1 MDKLKMQS
9 PDATVGNVAKIA
21 ALFPQ
26 CVTERIGK
34 DGHPE
39 LAVDFD
45 KLREE
50 LSADAL
56 ESGEERY
63 QFTWPDKKASG
74 RLANTPTTMTL
85 RPCPEES
92 VNFDNTQNLYIEG
105 DNLEVLKIL
114 RENYLGAVKM
124 IYIDPP
130 YNTGNDFVYNDDFAQ
145 GRDEYEAGNG
155 AFDAEGNQMLDPM
168 QRNTEANG
176 RFHTDWLNMIYPRL
190 KVARELLSD
199 DGVIFISIDDNEV
212 ENLKKICNEVFG
224 ESNFLTCITRSTG
237 TPTGGGFDGLVNEL
251 DYILVYSKKSQ
262 FAIINGL
269 PMSEDDSAIYDQ
281 TDNKGRY
288 LTRSLRRTGGEDRRE
303 DRPTMYYGLK
313 APDGTIV
320 FPKGPTGYDSRWIC
334 GEPKYKELEA
344 NGLIEWKQN
353 REEKWVP
360 YQKFYL
366 ENRTKAPGNLWTDVE
381 GNKKAT
387 RDIRTIFDSDK
398 VFDFPKPIG
407 VLAKIIT
414 IGAESDSII
423 LDFFSGSATTAHAVM
438 KLNAEDGGHRKF
450 IMVQLPEVTDEKSE
464 ARKAGY
470 ANICE
475 IGKERIRRAGKK
487 VKEEAG
493 LQGQDLDIGFRVLK
507 LDTSNM
513 EDVYYT
519 PDDLTER
526 DLFNSVDNVKPD
538 RTPLD
543 LLFQVLPEL
552 NIELSARIEKKEIHG
567 KKVFMV
573 NGDQLIATFDTD
585 VNESTITEIA
595 KLRPVYF
602 VMRDASAENDNV
614 LDNFEQIFKHYSPD
628 TIRRIL

>member
-1 MDKLKMQS
+1 M
-9 PDATVGNVAKIA
+9 
-21 ALFPQ
+21 
-26 CVTERIGK
+26 
-34 DGHPE
+34 
-39 LAVDFD
+39 
-45 KLREE
+45 
-50 LSADAL
+50 
-56 ESGEERY
+56 
-63 QFTWPDKKASG
+63 
-74 RLANTPTTMTL
+74 
-85 RPCPEES
+85 
-92 VNFDNTQNLYIEG
+92 
-105 DNLEVLKIL
+105 
-114 RENYLGAVKM
+114 
-124 IYIDPP
+124 
-130 YNTGNDFVYNDDFAQ
+130 
-145 GRDEYEAGNG
+145 
-155 AFDAEGNQMLDPM
+155 
-168 QRNTEANG
+168 
-176 RFHTDWLNMIYPRL
+176 
-190 KVARELLSD
+190 LSD

-262 FAIINGL
+262 FATINGL

-334 GEPKYKELEA
+334 GEHKYKELEA

-366 ENRTKAPGNLWTDVE
+366 ENRIKAPGNLWTDVE

-493 LQGQDLDIGFRVLK
+493 LQDQDLDIGFRVLK
-507 LDTSNM
+507 LDSSNM

-552 NIELSARIEKKEIHG
+552 NIELSARIEEKEIHG

-573 NGDQLIATFDTD
+573 NGDLLIATFDTD

-614 LDNFEQIFKHYSPD
+614 LDNFEQIFKYYSPD